1 MARFRTL
8 LTAAL
13 LLPILLTGTALA
25 ADRAIRLTHD
35 GLQRIAWIVDGRP
48 SAVAPAP
55 LVLALHGYR
64 KPEEAQALR
73 DDPSDLAWDR
83 LADLAREH
91 GFVALFP
98 AAYRGQWSLVP
109 GLKHA
114 KKGDGAPIDDVG
126 FLFGLVASLVADG
139 TADPTRLY
147 ITGISDGAIMTHRLI
162 CRDDA
167 PFAAAAALIGT
178 AHETHIGDCTPPY
191 SPAVMQ
197 VHGDN
202 DQVLPYEGW
211 IFRSGREVSVAEVMD
226 HWRRR
231 HGCTGQK
238 AARLDDIDPDDGST
252 VLRLEWTGCATDPN
266 VLLFKVKGGGHRVP
280 GLDAEQSD
288 DPRYRVNRDLDTMG
302 EVWRFVSQVRRPR
315 SVDHAPR
322 Q

>member
-1 MARFRTL
+1 MIQFWTGL
-8 LTAAL
+8 IAAL
-13 LLPILLTGTALA
+13 LLAGLTVGASQA
-25 ADRAIRLTHD
+25 EDRTIRVTHD
-35 GLQRIAWIVDGRP
+35 GLNRIAWLVDGRA
-48 SAVAPAP
+48 SAEAPAP
-55 LVLALHGYR
+55 LVVALHGYR
-64 KPEEAQALR
+64 KPEEARALR
-73 DDPSDLAWDR
+73 DDPAELAWHR
-83 LADLAREH
+83 LPDLAREH
-91 GFVALFP
+91 GFIALFP

-114 KKGDGAPIDDVG
+114 GKDDGSPLDDVG

-139 TADPTRLY
+139 IADPTRLY

-162 CRDDA
+162 CRSDA

-178 AHETHIGDCTPPY
+178 AHEDHIGDCTPPY

-211 IFRSGREVSVAEVMD
+211 IFKLGREVSVAEVMD

-238 AARLDDIDPDDGST
+238 GTRLDDIDPDDGST
-252 VLRLEWTGCATDPN
+252 ILRLEWTGCSTDPN

-280 GLDAEQSD
+280 ALDAEQSD
-288 DPRYRVNRDLDTMG
+288 NPKYKVNRDLDTME
-302 EVWRFVSQVRRPR
+302 EVWRFVSQVRRP
-315 SVDHAPR
+315 
-322 Q
+322 